1 MSIQSQDRRPDEET
15 PLLQA
20 KSKTPVP
27 WSQIILVF
35 IAMVAEPISSAYIFP
50 FINQVRQQLFPYLAI
65 SDAHAMG
72 FVCIKKKLIGELGI
86 TKGDNRKIGY
96 YAGLIESLFFFTQ
109 ALTTWQWC
117 RLSDF
122 IGRRPVILTGLL
134 GLTVSTFAFGLSR
147 TLGTLIISRC
157 IAGILNGNV
166 GVMKGMLSDLTD
178 HTNMAQVFTLVPP
191 IFSVGFTIAPLY
203 GGALIKPQEQWPHVF
218 QGEFWATYPYFLPSL
233 VSGCCILLAF
243 LVCVMSMKE
252 SLPSKTGKKPRSD
265 SPGNEN
271 LPDNPAVNTA
281 QPIPMLTIVKTYS
294 VMLPIV
300 NYGLLGLIVIGFLAL
315 FPLFC
320 SSPIE
325 IGGLGLPPP
334 IIGAFL
340 AILGIVDGSF
350 QALFGAKLIEWLGAK
365 KVYCWAVLFNYP
377 LIMLFPI
384 MSAVVTAGG
393 TVGPVIWILLVIQLI
408 FFVFMDL
415 SFSVLFMFITR
426 AAPNKQS
433 LGSVHGLSQSLTSA
447 ARAIGPVLMTSL
459 FAVSKEYNI
468 LGGNLVYVILVILT
482 AILVML
488 SRRLPTLKD
497 DE

>member
-50 FINQVRQQLFPYLAI
+50 FINQ
-65 SDAHAMG
+65 
-72 FVCIKKKLIGELGI
+72 LIGELGI
-86 TKGDNRKIGY
+86 TEGDNRKIGY
-96 YAGLIESLFFFTQ
+96 YAGFIESLFFFTQ

-157 IAGILNGNV
+157 IAGILNGNI

-191 IFSVGFTIAPLY
+191 IFSVGFTIAVNFGQRTRTSSRLWYRGVASCWRIWFVAIENGQKVPDQ
-203 GGALIKPQEQWPHVF
+203 I
-218 QGEFWATYPYFLPSL
+218 
-233 VSGCCILLAF
+233 
-243 LVCVMSMKE
+243 
-252 SLPSKTGKKPRSD
+252 
-265 SPGNEN
+265 SPAIEN
-271 LPDNPAVNTA
+271 PPNDPAVNDA
-281 QPIPMLTIVKTYS
+281 LPIPMLTIVKTYS

-384 MSAVVTAGG
+384 MSAVVTARG

-408 FFVFMDL
+408 CFVFMDL

-488 SRRLPTLKD
+488 SRRLPTLKN